1 MKNFNLSLMFG
12 NYSIITRNNKTKY
25 PEKFIKWN
33 TGYPHTEREEKI
45 MMKKALA
52 AAAFSAV
59 VIGLFTG
66 CSGADIG
73 QEKAKEAAFS
83 DAGVTESEISRLK
96 VSKDRDDG
104 RSIYEVDFMVTETGE
119 EYDYE
124 ILASDGSVVKVD
136 KDAGNLIQN
145 QNSGQDL
152 QSQIATLQKQ
162 LDELNKQAASAGTE
176 NQDDLQ
182 KQIQDLQKQVDQL
195 GQSGQSQQNS
205 GSQTVNQANVAISLE
220 EAGNLAL
227 ERVPG
232 ATQNDLKIKLDY
244 DDGVYK
250 YEGDIIYERKEYE
263 FEIDANTG
271 TFLEWSEERR

>member
-1 MKNFNLSLMFG
+1 MH
-12 NYSIITRNNKTKY
+12 
-25 PEKFIKWN
+25 N
-33 TGYPHTEREEKI
+33 TNSSGYPNTEREEEI
-45 MMKKALA
+45 MMKKTFV
-52 AAAFSAV
+52 AAAFSAA

-104 RSIYEVDFMVTETGE
+104 KSIYEVDFTVTETGE

-136 KDAGNLIQN
+136 RDAGNLTQN
-145 QNSGQDL
+145 ENSGQDL
-152 QSQIATLQKQ
+152 QSQIDTLQKQ
-162 LDELNKQAASAGTE
+162 LDALNKQAASAGTE

-182 KQIQDLQKQVDQL
+182 KQIQDLQKEIDQL
-195 GQSGQSQQNS
+195 GQSQQNS
-205 GSQTVNQANVAISLE
+205 GSQAANQANVAISLE